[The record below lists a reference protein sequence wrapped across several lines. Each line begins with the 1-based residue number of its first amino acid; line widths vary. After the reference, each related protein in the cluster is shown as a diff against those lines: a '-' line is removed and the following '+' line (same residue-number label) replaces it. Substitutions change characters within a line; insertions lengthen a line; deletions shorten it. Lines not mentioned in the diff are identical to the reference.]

1 MKNKLAKIV
10 DKLNKKPAWMRY
22 RLLSFVLGSTVK
34 FVGAAG
40 VKCLHL
46 SAEKSIFK
54 LANRKKVR
62 NHIGTIHAAASA
74 LVAETATGMA
84 IGMHVPDDKIPL
96 LKVMHVEYIKRSTG
110 ALTAEASLTKEQI
123 ESLYLEE
130 KGSMMIACKVTD
142 DAGIEPVNCQMEWA
156 WISKRK

>member
-1 MKNKLAKIV
+1 MKNQLAKIV
-10 DKLNKKPAWMRY
+10 DKLNKKPAWIRY

-34 FVGAAG
+34 FVGTAG
-40 VKCLHL
+40 VKCLQL
-46 SAEKSIFK
+46 SAEKSVFR

-110 ALTAEASLTKEQI
+110 ALTAEASLTREQI
-123 ESLYLEE
+123 ELLHKDD
-130 KGSMMIACKVTD
+130 KGSMLIACKVTD
-142 DAGIEPVNCQMEWA
+142 DAGIEPVDCQMEWA
-156 WISKRK
+156 WISKR